1 MSKPR
6 RVAPRPRVIANLA
19 VSVDGKIDAAA
30 REGGGFSS
38 RFDRDRMDELRAR
51 ADALIV
57 GARTVRSEDPPLR
70 VRDPSRRHQRAS
82 AGRHEELTVVVVSRS
97 GDLPPGARFLR
108 EPARR
113 RVLAVPAEGGSAEAL
128 AGLERL
134 LHDGVLEIFRAGVDG
149 VDLEALLGDLGADG
163 HQTVLLEGGGEI
175 VAGFLEADLLDELFV
190 TVCPC
195 LIGGRDAP
203 TPVDGEGWTLSDRR
217 RLELSSMERVGDEL
231 FLHYELVGR
240 PRR

>member
-1 MSKPR
+1 MSKAR
-6 RVAPRPRVIANLA
+6 RAPRPRVIANVA

-51 ADALIV
+51 ADALVV
-57 GARTVRSEDPPLR
+57 GARTVRAEDPPLR

-82 AGRHEELTVVVVSRS
+82 AGRHEDLTVVVVSRS

-113 RVLAVPAEGGSAEAL
+113 RMLAVPAEGGSAETL
-128 AGLERL
+128 NGLERL
-134 LHDGVLEIFRAGVDG
+134 LHDGMLEIFRAGVDG
-149 VDLEALLGDLGADG
+149 VDLEALLGDLAADD
-163 HQTVLLEGGGEI
+163 HQTILVEGGGEVI
-175 VAGFLEADLLDELFV
+175 ASFLEADLLDELFV

-195 LIGGRDAP
+195 LIGGGGAP
-203 TPVDGEGWTLSDRR
+203 TLVDGEGWPLSQRR
-217 RLELSSMERVGDEL
+217 RLELAEMERVGDEL

-240 PRR
+240 ARR